1 MVEYIKGR
9 SFLYFSHE
17 ERFDEYEKDKNK
29 FEILKQEY
37 EQTKKLEKLLDR
49 GEISEYV
56 RCTFI
61 DMSNK
66 VLGHIAV
73 KYDSVKEE
81 IGCSPKEVADTLRML
96 DMQ

>member
-1 MVEYIKGR
+1 M
-9 SFLYFSHE
+9 
-17 ERFDEYEKDKNK
+17 
-29 FEILKQEY
+29 
-37 EQTKKLEKLLDR
+37 DR

-56 RCTFI
+56 RCTII